1 MLVECEKIIKSYNGL
16 TFDVAL
22 PKFQDKLWA
31 IAKIYNTTGPELLN
45 LTMKRLI
52 KNNINLALKRAL
64 FLYTHIKHHLGND
77 NK

>member
-52 KNNINLALKRAL
+52 KNNIN
-64 FLYTHIKHHLGND
+64 
-77 NK
+77 